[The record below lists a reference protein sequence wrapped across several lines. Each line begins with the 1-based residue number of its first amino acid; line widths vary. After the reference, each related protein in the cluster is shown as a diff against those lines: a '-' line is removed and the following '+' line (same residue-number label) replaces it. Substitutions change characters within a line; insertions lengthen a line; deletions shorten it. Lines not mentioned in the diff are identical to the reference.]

1 MGGGGGEAEAEEVV
15 VEVAVAVAARLD
27 VAPARVPPVVV
38 APRGINLDAAGEDLL
53 DAVDKGPLGARA
65 LHRVLAAQRRHHRH
79 RTRQRQ
85 S

>member
-27 VAPARVPPVVV
+27 VAPARVPPMVV
-38 APRGINLDAAGEDLL
+38 AAGGVDLDPARVDLL

-65 LHRVLAAQRRHHRH
+65 LHRVLAA
-79 RTRQRQ
+79 
-85 S
+85 